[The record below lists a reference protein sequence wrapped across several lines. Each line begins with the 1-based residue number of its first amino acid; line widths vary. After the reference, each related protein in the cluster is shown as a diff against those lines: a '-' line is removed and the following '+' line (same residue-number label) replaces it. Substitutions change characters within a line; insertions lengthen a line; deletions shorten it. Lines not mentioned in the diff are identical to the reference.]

1 MRFQYPLRILF
12 LALLCAP
19 TLATANSSIFLTSG
33 TLSDNTRISKIPKM
47 LKQGIRE
54 ALTTPYRF
62 RMTITDS
69 LVGMHVLSWGKI
81 DLEERDGEVTAQ
93 IHPIPGVIVTA
104 QSITIGNKTWYRL
117 TPPGGAF
124 QEDALPIKIPKVI
137 NWQEIEPYLQDIQ
150 KAPETM
156 INGRPSIGY
165 NFILDQEGIR
175 KLIRYGGDIQIGTV
189 ESAQGTIWVDV
200 NGVHYIRKTVL
211 IERMSKDGYPYKLNE
226 NIEYGKWGKM
236 FDLIPPQ

>member
-19 TLATANSSIFLTSG
+19 TLATANSSIFLASG

-47 LKQGIRE
+47 LKQGIHE
-54 ALTTPYRF
+54 ALTTPYHF

-165 NFILDQEGIR
+165 NFQPQNDDIDQNLRHRCRSGHDR
-175 KLIRYGGDIQIGTV
+175 KPL
-189 ESAQGTIWVDV
+189 SAGP
-200 NGVHYIRKTVL
+200 
-211 IERMSKDGYPYKLNE
+211 GYSWHRLQNR
-226 NIEYGKWGKM
+226 
-236 FDLIPPQ
+236 